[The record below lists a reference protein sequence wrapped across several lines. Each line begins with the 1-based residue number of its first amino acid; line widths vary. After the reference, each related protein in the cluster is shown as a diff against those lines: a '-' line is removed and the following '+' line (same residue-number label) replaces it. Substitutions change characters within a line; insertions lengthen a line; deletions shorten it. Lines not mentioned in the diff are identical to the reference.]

1 MYFIVNKEN
10 FVIAA
15 SEKFLQKIGAR
26 DICLISSMYRDGS
39 VVVDENSKEL
49 KIIPKNISFDVE
61 YSKLYSAFGEL
72 KHYRIYSK
80 ENDVLEIKEEDN
92 NSYLKKIKKGVIE
105 KEDNEFDIPEIDTLK
120 ELKNIEPEPKESVA
134 KQEPLSN
141 LQMLVE
147 GKPVEDKKQDSIEL
161 TKTETTPKTLEEL
174 KDEITPTAA
183 TDIDEITESIS
194 SDNKNT
200 LAPIEDETL
209 EESDVTK
216 SIEPLEIKTSDIQV
230 EKVIEDKTEDKINI
244 PPIPLE
250 KIKIK
255 QEKKLKINA
264 QDTESLLDENI
275 DVKPA
280 VKELKEIENSTNEN
294 EIESLMNELEAIE
307 KTPVETKEQ
316 KEQIEVTEKMITI
329 DTDSGIDEV
338 ELDKKKKPSFFPW
351 SKKSEKE
358 EVKKEEVEEVEELPE
373 IDISKTDETD
383 EIENKVN
390 LSEDNLLKEIEQQEK
405 VESPNKIVEETTQKS
420 NSEYDALEQA
430 LLELELEE
438 EKSEAPVLNTEKT
451 NPLENIEQ
459 KEIKVQESTTTT
471 PKGTSIIEKIL
482 DAQIKSL
489 DLEDNAKYLNL
500 DLTSYKMLLNSYIQ
514 EIETHKSA
522 IYNRNNKTIDM
533 LIDAGQLLNV
543 DSLVHKL
550 SKLKESNEE
559 KSESIANEIEIY
571 VSLLKKKLSGDTETS
586 ANIQNN
592 ETLKSKPAEV
602 QKVAKEAVEPL
613 ETKAEPLAPIS
624 EEKIAPTIDKTPI
637 HTDEI
642 KQADDEGVD
651 EFLLVE
657 LTNDKELLNSVTP
670 KEVTINIKHTA
681 QELHL
686 PESLVDEF
694 IRDFDTQSKEHLPI
708 LIKAC
713 KNRDTKQLQETAHML
728 KGAATNLRLN
738 QIAETLLRLQKEKDL
753 DKVAQHI
760 KKFAA
765 YTKGLD
771 IAIKNLESSDNE
783 NKK

>member
-39 VVVDENSKEL
+39 VTVDQNSKEL
-49 KIIPKNISFDVE
+49 KIIPKDISFDIDE
-61 YSKLYSAFGEL
+61 SKLYSAFGEL

-80 ENDVLEIKEEDN
+80 DDDVLEIKEEDN
-92 NSYLKKIKKGVIE
+92 NSYLKKLKKGVIE

-120 ELKNIEPEPKESVA
+120 QDISTNIQKESETPIENVELKA
-134 KQEPLSN
+134 L
-141 LQMLVE
+141 M
-147 GKPVEDKKQDSIEL
+147 EDDTNTASSDI
-161 TKTETTPKTLEEL
+161 
-174 KDEITPTAA
+174 KDEI
-183 TDIDEITESIS
+183 IESVS
-194 SDNKNT
+194 DDNKNT
-200 LAPIEDETL
+200 IAPIENIDENLEIL
-209 EESDVTK
+209 EELK
-216 SIEPLEIKTSDIQV
+216 SIEPLAEQEKKEVQEENIEVKTE
-230 EKVIEDKTEDKINI
+230 EKVNI

-255 QEKKLKINA
+255 QEKKLNINTQKAEGLLEEDINIKPNLEDIKEIETPIKETRENEIQNNVTQDNNA
-264 QDTESLLDENI
+264 QDN
-275 DVKPA
+275 
-280 VKELKEIENSTNEN
+280 N
-294 EIESLMNELEAIE
+294 IESLMNELLAVEE
-307 KTPVETKEQ
+307 NKVETNDQ
-316 KEQIEVTEKMITI
+316 VEVAKKMVTI
-329 DTDSGIDEV
+329 DTDNGDDEID
-338 ELDKKKKPSFFPW
+338 LDKKKKSSFFPW
-351 SKKSEKE
+351 SKKSVKE
-358 EVKKEEVEEVEELPE
+358 EDKKEEVEEFPE
-373 IDISKTDETD
+373 IDVSKDEVID
-383 EIENKVN
+383 EIKSIENPIEN
-390 LSEDNLLKEIEQQEK
+390 ELLKEIEEPK
-405 VESPNKIVEETTQKS
+405 KEELPNKPLEEKEKS

-430 LLELELEE
+430 LLELEAE
-438 EKSEAPVLNTEKT
+438 EKNEAPTLKMESVSNTE
-451 NPLENIEQ
+451 EIEP
-459 KEIKVQESTTTT
+459 QELIVKKSTTANEP
-471 PKGTSIIEKIL
+471 PKGLSIIEKIL

-500 DLTSYKMLLNSYIQ
+500 DLTSYKMLLDSYIK
-514 EIETHKSA
+514 EIETHKSD

-550 SKLKESNEE
+550 SKLKENSDE

-571 VSLLKKKLSGDTETS
+571 ASLLKKKLSGDTEAS

-592 ETLKSKPAEV
+592 ETLKAEPSEV
-602 QKVAKEAVEPL
+602 QKVVKKAVEPV
-613 ETKAEPLAPIS
+613 ETKAETIAPIA
-624 EEKIAPTIDKTPI
+624 EEKIAPIIDKTPI
-637 HTDEI
+637 QADEI
-642 KQADDEGVD
+642 KKVEDEGVD

-657 LTNDKELLNSVTP
+657 LTNDKELLNAVTP

-681 QELHL
+681 KELHL
-686 PESLVDEF
+686 PENLVDEF

-713 KNRDTKQLQETAHML
+713 KNKDTKQLHETAHML

-738 QIAETLLRLQKEKDL
+738 QIADTLLKLQKEQDL

-783 NKK
+783 NQK